1 MKDIIKSNYKDIL
14 LVIGY
19 IFVAEMVY
27 IVLANYLWAKWYIN
41 LIVFLVIAASGI
53 AIGII
58 YIKSIIKERNNKQNK
73 E

>member
-19 IFVAEMVY
+19 IIVAEMIYV
-27 IVLANYLWAKWYIN
+27 VLANYLWGKWYIN
-41 LIVFLVIAASGI
+41 LIVAIIILVIGI
-53 AIGII
+53 VIGIF
-58 YIKSIIKERNNKQNK
+58 YVKSVINEKKNK

>member
-19 IFVAEMVY
+19 IIVAEMIYV
-27 IVLANYLWAKWYIN
+27 VLANYLWAKWYIN
-41 LIVFLVIAASGI
+41 LIVAIIILG
-53 AIGII
+53 IGIVI
-58 YIKSIIKERNNKQNK
+58 GFYYVKSVINEKKNK

>member
-19 IFVAEMVY
+19 IIVAEMIYV
-27 IVLANYLWAKWYIN
+27 VLANYLWAKWYIN
-41 LIVFLVIAASGI
+41 LIVAIIILVIGI
-53 AIGII
+53 VIGIF
-58 YIKSIIKERNNKQNK
+58 YVKSVINEKKNK